1 MATETKL
8 KRSTFFTSPR
18 FSVTTT
24 DRSFINDFRSI
35 PDMLHHTVATWPD
48 REAFRQFDYA
58 ENRWLSITW
67 RTFYEKVQRWR
78 RAFTAMD
85 LHKGDRVAMLL
96 TNCIDA
102 VTFDEAALANGLVP
116 VPLHAIDTAG
126 SSAYI
131 LRDSNAHFLITTS
144 RARWNAIAKAAATEQ
159 DGLPD
164 LNLVVFTNEV
174 VTEGSPHDLEGH
186 PVTLLGIEEWLST
199 GNHVPE
205 SALPA
210 SPSPDDICGFIYT
223 SGTTGRPKGVML
235 THRNIVENVKQINR
249 CFDFSHEDIFLSYL
263 PFSHTF
269 ERTVAHYNSLANGSA
284 MAFARSAA
292 SIEQDMLTVQPT
304 LMCSVPRVY
313 ERIYQR
319 LVHELAEASE
329 EKRHLTDW
337 TKEVGWRRFCL
348 QNDLPVEHSQR
359 ENLDDTVWPTLD
371 TDIASKIRALFGG
384 KLRATFAGGAS
395 LNNAV
400 AKFFCAMGINI
411 LQVYGLTETSPI
423 VSFTRPVG
431 NHPSCVGFPVPDCE
445 VKLGDNDELL
455 VRGPQVM
462 SGYWGKPRETEAA
475 FIDGWF
481 RTGDQADLS
490 DGGRIRI
497 KGRLKEIVVTST
509 GEKIAPIDIEFAIQE
524 DRLFEQV
531 MVLGDNRPFVTA
543 LAVVNEKM
551 WRELCE
557 EMQLPFDDP
566 ETMHARDMNRLLV
579 KRIRQACR
587 NFPQYGIPR
596 AVGVMLEP
604 WTVEN
609 GLLTPTM
616 KLRRPQIL
624 AKNLDLIETLYA
636 GHQNAR

>member
-1 MATETKL
+1 MMT
-8 KRSTFFTSPR
+8 
-18 FSVTTT
+18 SVTDS
-24 DRSFINDFRSI
+24 DRTFINDFRSI
-35 PDMLHHTVATWPD
+35 PDMLRHTVATWPD

-58 ENRWLSITW
+58 ENAWLSLTW
-67 RTFYEKVQRWR
+67 RAFNEKVVRWR

-85 LHKGDRVAMLL
+85 LKKGDRVAMLL
-96 TNCIDA
+96 TNSIDA

-131 LRDSNAHFLITTS
+131 LRDSGARFLVTTS
-144 RARWNAIAKAAATEQ
+144 RARWNAIAKAAEAEV

-164 LNLVVFTNEV
+164 LNLVVFTNEIV
-174 VTEGSPHDLEGH
+174 AEGSPQDVDGH
-186 PVTLLGIEEWLST
+186 PVTLLGVEEWLST
-199 GNHVPE
+199 GNHVPDE
-205 SALPA
+205 ALPA
-210 SPSPDDICGFIYT
+210 SPEPDDLAGFIYT

-249 CFDFSHEDIFLSYL
+249 CFDFSEEDVFLSYL

-284 MAFARSAA
+284 MAFAKSAG
-292 SIEQDMLTVQPT
+292 SIEQDLLVVKPT

-313 ERIYQR
+313 ERMYQA
-319 LVHELAEASE
+319 LMHELADSTE

-337 TKEVGWRRFCL
+337 AKEVGWRRFC
-348 QNDLPVEHSQR
+348 QANDLPVEHSQR
-359 ENLDDTVWPTLD
+359 ENLDETVWPTLD
-371 TDIASKIRALFGG
+371 TDIASKIRDRFGG
-384 KLRATFAGGAS
+384 RLRATFAGGAS
-395 LNNAV
+395 LNTAV
-400 AKFFCAMGINI
+400 AKFFCAMGLNI

-423 VSFTRPVG
+423 VSFTRPIG

-445 VKLGDNDELL
+445 VKLGENDELL

-462 SGYWGKPRETEAA
+462 KGYWGKPRETAAA

-509 GEKIAPIDIEFAIQE
+509 GEKIAPVDIEFAIQD

-543 LAVVNEKM
+543 LAVVNEKL
-551 WRELCE
+551 WRELCD

-566 ETMHARDMNRLLV
+566 QTIHTRDMHRLII
-579 KRIRQACR
+579 KRIRQTCR

-596 AVGVMLEP
+596 AVGITLTP

-616 KLRRPQIL
+616 KLRRPQIM
-624 AKNLDLIETLYA
+624 AAHLDLVETLYA